1 MGYSPILLVVLA
13 TALSASAVRV
23 SVVGAS
29 STRAAR
35 RMAAAE
41 KVIAS
46 LPSTLPSN
54 PLGRRSTSLDESGK
68 AGMAPAAAKGVAKAA
83 KADTRSKLAQV
94 QDAQRGG
101 GRKEDDEGESD
112 REDEVEI
119 TQNVMHVHHDNLKG
133 YDGKAVDV
141 RKLTT
146 PVSDCKKGKESAD
159 CAKEIA
165 DAPATNLPTEIGEV
179 VVFPTPVDC
188 VMSAW
193 VAKADCS
200 KSCGGGLV
208 EEGRS
213 VVVPSAFGGQECP
226 VEMDQVV
233 ACNEQP
239 CPVDCQVGP
248 YDEVETD
255 WEKEGSD
262 AVAVHCCAELEFPHV
277 RMDGGGKLA
286 DALLFLQLEAP
297 KCGAGHL
304 DGYPRATKVQTNG
317 TQYCCPVKACHG
329 KASRVCSKPCGG
341 GKLFR
346 ERKVIVA
353 SEFG

>member
-141 RKLTT
+141 RRLTT
-146 PVSDCKKGKESAD
+146 PVSDCKK
-159 CAKEIA
+159 
-165 DAPATNLPTEIGEV
+165 
-179 VVFPTPVDC
+179 
-188 VMSAW
+188 
-193 VAKADCS
+193 
-200 KSCGGGLV
+200 
-208 EEGRS
+208 
-213 VVVPSAFGGQECP
+213 
-226 VEMDQVV
+226 
-233 ACNEQP
+233 
-239 CPVDCQVGP
+239 
-248 YDEVETD
+248 
-255 WEKEGSD
+255 
-262 AVAVHCCAELEFPHV
+262 
-277 RMDGGGKLA
+277 
-286 DALLFLQLEAP
+286 QLE
-297 KCGAGHL
+297 
-304 DGYPRATKVQTNG
+304 
-317 TQYCCPVKACHG
+317 
-329 KASRVCSKPCGG
+329 S
-341 GKLFR
+341 
-346 ERKVIVA
+346 
-353 SEFG
+353 